1 MEHAE
6 FSFVPLLIVVGMS
19 FLVPIVLTHL
29 RGIFIPIIVGEI
41 LAGIL
46 IGQSGLDLVDE
57 NVVLEILSTLGF
69 IYLMF
74 LSGLEIN
81 FSGLMQARSGAA
93 ESPWRRLVSSHLF
106 LAVASF
112 LLAVFLS
119 LLASMFLARFD
130 LVKSPWIMALILS
143 TTSLGVVVP
152 VLKQEGF
159 TGDHYGQLMMAC
171 SLVADFAS
179 IFLISVYVLFH
190 NQGLSAEILLIL
202 VLLAAFTIVYRTA
215 TLFQKHLP
223 ASRFFEE
230 ISSATSQIKLRGSLA
245 LALFFIVLARTL
257 GSENILG
264 AFLAGVIVSMLAR
277 DEGSALREKLDAIGY
292 GFFIPIF
299 FVMVGV
305 DFNLPAL
312 LSSRSALLLVPVL
325 VATAYLVKVLPALL
339 FRVAYS
345 WRESLAAGTLLSAR
359 LSLIIAASAIGLK
372 LGVISDAVNS
382 AVILVALIT
391 CTFSPLLFK
400 TLAPEPRKEKDRI
413 LLVGCRHIAEML
425 NERLLQ
431 HGLNSAAMCS
441 DDRVRRSAADP
452 GVPSLQDRD
461 RIKEELEQ
469 AGIEAAKM
477 VVVLEERDEDS
488 LLVCRMARQLFGV
501 KNLIAWVQDAH
512 NKEDFRR
519 LGARVVNPALSTTL
533 FIESMIL
540 HPDAY
545 ELAGDIDEIEI
556 RQIKLKSNRVIGS
569 RVDQLQLP
577 DGVTVMSIQRGGDI
591 LVPDNDTR
599 LRDNDT
605 LNLAGNSEGLQESL
619 RRFHGPEV
627 KDPQS
632 AGGSN

>member
-6 FSFVPLLIVVGMS
+6 FSFVPLLIVVGIA
-19 FLVPIVLTHL
+19 FLVPIVLSRL
-29 RGIFIPIIVGEI
+29 RRIFVPIIVGEI

-46 IGQSGLDLVDE
+46 IGQSGLDLVE
-57 NVVLEILSTLGF
+57 KNVVLEILSTLGF

-81 FSGLMQARSGAA
+81 FSGLLQARSGDN
-93 ESPWRRLVSSHLF
+93 EPRWHRLVSSHLF
-106 LAVASF
+106 LAIASFMLAVLLSLVAST
-112 LLAVFLS
+112 
-119 LLASMFLARFD
+119 FLAGFD

-143 TTSLGVVVP
+143 TTSLGVIVP

-179 IFLISVYVLFH
+179 IFLISVYVLFYR
-190 NQGLSAEILLIL
+190 QGLSAEVLLIL
-202 VLLAAFTIVYRTA
+202 VLLAMFTIVYRTA

-230 ISSATSQIKLRGSLA
+230 VSSATSQIELRGSLA
-245 LALFFIVLARTL
+245 LALFFVVLARTV
-257 GSENILG
+257 GTESILG

-305 DFNLPAL
+305 DFDLPAL
-312 LSSRSALLLVPVL
+312 LASNSALLLVPVL
-325 VATAYLVKVLPALL
+325 VVTAYLVKVLPSLL

-359 LSLIIAASAIGLK
+359 LSLIIAASAIGLN
-372 LGVISDAVNS
+372 LGVITDAVNS
-382 AVILVALIT
+382 AVILIALIT
-391 CTFSPLLFK
+391 CTLSPLMFK
-400 TLAPEPRKEKDRI
+400 ALAPAPRKGKDRI

-425 NERLLQ
+425 VERLLQ
-431 HGLNSAAMCS
+431 HDLNASAICS
-441 DDRVRRSAADP
+441 DERFRRSEVEP
-452 GVPSLQDRD
+452 GVPSLQNRD

-469 AGIEAAKM
+469 AGIEEAKM

-488 LLVCRMARQLFGV
+488 LLICRMARKLFGV
-501 KNLIAWVQDAH
+501 ENAIVWVQDPQY
-512 NKEDFRR
+512 KEDFRR

-540 HPDAY
+540 HPEAY
-545 ELAGDIDEIEI
+545 ALAGDIDEIEI
-556 RQIKLKSNRVIGS
+556 RKIKLKSDGSIGS
-569 RVDQLQLP
+569 RVDELELP
-577 DGVTVMSIQRGGDI
+577 RGVTVMSIERGGDI
-591 LVPDNDTR
+591 LVPDNDTL
-599 LRDNDT
+599 LRENDT
-605 LNLAGNSEGLQESL
+605 LNLAGNAEGLKESMRL
-619 RRFHGPEV
+619 FHP
-627 KDPQS
+627 
-632 AGGSN
+632 AGNENRQKA

>member
-1 MEHAE
+1 MEHTE
-6 FSFVPLLIVVGMS
+6 FSFVPLLIVIGIA
-19 FLVPIVLTHL
+19 FLVPIVLSRL
-29 RGIFIPIIVGEI
+29 RRIFVPIIVGEI

-46 IGQSGLDLVDE
+46 VGQSGLDLVE
-57 NVVLEILSTLGF
+57 KNVVLEILSTLGF

-81 FSGLMQARSGAA
+81 FSGLLQARTG
-93 ESPWRRLVSSHLF
+93 ESESRWHRVVSSHLF

-112 LLAVFLS
+112 LLAVLLS
-119 LLASMFLARFD
+119 LVAATFMAGFE
-130 LVKSPWIMALILS
+130 LVESPWIMALVLS

-159 TGDHYGQLMMAC
+159 TVDHYGQLMMAC

-190 NQGLSAEILLIL
+190 NEGLSAEVLLIL
-202 VLLAAFTIVYRTA
+202 VLLAIFTIVYRVA

-245 LALFFIVLARTL
+245 LALFFIVLAQTV

-299 FVMVGV
+299 FIMVGV

-312 LSSRSALLLVPVL
+312 LDSRSALLLVPVL
-325 VATAYLVKVLPALL
+325 VVIAYLVKILPALL
-339 FRVAYS
+339 FRVAYT
-345 WRESLAAGTLLSAR
+345 WRESLAAGSLLSAR
-359 LSLIIAASAIGLK
+359 LSLIIAASAIGLE
-372 LGVISDAVNS
+372 LGVITEAVNA

-391 CTFSPLLFK
+391 CTLSPLLFK
-400 TLAPEPRKEKDRI
+400 SLAPAPRSQKDRI
-413 LLVGCRHIAEML
+413 LLVGCRHMAEML
-425 NERLLQ
+425 VERLQQ
-431 HGLNSAAMCS
+431 HDLDASAFCS
-441 DDRVRRSAADP
+441 DDESRRAEAGP
-452 GVPSLQDRD
+452 GVPSLQNRD
-461 RIKEELEQ
+461 RVKEELIQ
-469 AGIEAAKM
+469 AGIEDAKM

-501 KNLIAWVQDAH
+501 KNLIVWVQDTQY
-512 NKEDFRR
+512 KEDFRR

-540 HPDAY
+540 HPEAY
-545 ELAGDIDEIEI
+545 ALAGDIDEIEI
-556 RQIKLKSNRVIGS
+556 RQIKLKSDGSIGS
-569 RVDQLQLP
+569 RVDELELP
-577 DGVTVMSIQRGGDI
+577 TGVTVLSIERGGDI
-591 LVPDNDTR
+591 VVPDNDTR
-599 LRDNDT
+599 LRENDT
-605 LNLAGNSEGLQESL
+605 LNLAGNSEGLKESMRLFHPVQE
-619 RRFHGPEV
+619 
-627 KDPQS
+627 Q
-632 AGGSN
+632 